1 MPKKRKGGGNKDGL
15 KPLRGGTLVLLT
27 LAIAMATFMEVLDIS
42 IVNVSV
48 QTIAGNLGVTPSEG
62 TWAISAYSMSS
73 AVMQP
78 LSGFLAR
85 RYGEVKVFLISVSLF
100 VVCSILCGL
109 SGSIQMLVVMRLLQG
124 AVSGPMVPLSQSIL
138 LKNYPPEKK
147 GMAMAF
153 WAMTVVVAPIFGP
166 ILGGYL
172 TDNYSWPWIFFINVP
187 IGVFAFI
194 IASAILKGRETKTT
208 KVPVDAIGLFL
219 LVAGVGSLQF
229 VLDNGNDNDWFSSSM
244 ILGMFI
250 VAIIALMFLVPWE
263 IFKKEPI
270 VNLRLFKE
278 RNFTIGTLALAFGMF
293 GFFGSTV
300 VLPRWLQDAMG
311 YNATWAG
318 LAVAPVGI
326 FAFLLSPLVGKFSS
340 KIDLRLLSAAAFAV
354 FAGASFWAATFSDQA
369 SYGAIIAPRLLQG
382 VGVAMFFVPV
392 NQIIL
397 SGLPPADVASASGL
411 ANFFRTIASSISTA
425 ITTTLYDHRTIFH
438 HARLVENIQQGSPSS
453 TEYLSGLQ
461 VLGAQGDA
469 ACAAIDR
476 VITLQA
482 NTIAL
487 NDLLWLFGIVFLGI
501 VFFVWLAKPPFGAA
515 GDAPA

>member
-1 MPKKRKGGGNKDGL
+1 MARRKTKNDNGNI
-15 KPLRGGTLVLLT
+15 KPLHGGTLVLLT

-73 AVMQP
+73 AIMQP

-85 RYGEVKVFLISVSLF
+85 RYGEVRVFLTSVALF
-100 VVCSILCGL
+100 IVFSILCGF
-109 SGSIQMLVVMRLLQG
+109 SVSIQMLVACRLLQG

-138 LKNYPPEKK
+138 LKNYPPDKK

-166 ILGGYL
+166 ILGGWL

-194 IASAILKGRETKTT
+194 ISLSILRNRETKTV
-208 KVPVDAIGLFL
+208 KVPIDAIGLFL
-219 LVAGVGSLQF
+219 LVVGVGSLQF
-229 VLDNGNDNDWFSSSM
+229 VLDNGNDNDWFSSHM
-244 ILGMFI
+244 ILAMFI
-250 VAIIALMFLVPWE
+250 VAIVGLMFLVPWE
-263 IFKKEPI
+263 LMREEPI
-270 VNLRLFKE
+270 VNLRLFRQ
-278 RNFTIGTLALAFGMF
+278 RNFLIGVLALAFGMF
-293 GFFGSTV
+293 AFFGSTV

-340 KIDLRLLSAAAFAV
+340 KIDLRILAALAFAV
-354 FAGASFWAATFSDQA
+354 FAGASFWAADFSDEA

-425 ITTTLYDHRTIFH
+425 VTTMLYDHRTIFH
-438 HARLVENIQQGSPSS
+438 HARLVENVREGSPVTSD
-453 TEYLSGLQ
+453 YLSGLRT
-461 VLGAQGDA
+461 LGTDENAVYA
-469 ACAAIDR
+469 AVDR

-487 NDLLWLFGIVFLGI
+487 NDILWLFGIVFAAI

>member
-1 MPKKRKGGGNKDGL
+1 VPKKKKNGQRDMG

-85 RYGEVKVFLISVSLF
+85 RYGEVRVFLISVSLF
-100 VVCSILCGL
+100 IVCSILCGL
-109 SGSIQMLVVMRLLQG
+109 SGSIQMLVLFRLMQG

-166 ILGGYL
+166 ILGGYI

-194 IASAILKGRETKTT
+194 IAGAILKGRETKIV
-208 KVPVDAIGLFL
+208 KVPIDVIGLAL
-219 LVAGVGSLQF
+219 LVIGVGCLQF
-229 VLDNGNDNDWFSSSM
+229 VLDNGNDNDWFSSHM
-244 ILGMFI
+244 ILWLFI
-250 VAIIALMFLVPWE
+250 VAIVGLMFLIPWE
-263 IFKKEPI
+263 LLHDQPV
-270 VNLRLFKE
+270 VNLRLFKQ
-278 RNFTIGTLALAFGMF
+278 RNFTVGVLALAFGMF
-293 GFFGSTV
+293 AFFGSTV
-300 VLPRWLQDAMG
+300 ALPRWLQDAMG

-326 FAFLLSPLVGKFSS
+326 FAFLLSPLVGRFSS
-340 KIDLRLLSAAAFAV
+340 KIDLRLLTALAFGV
-354 FAGASFWAATFSDQA
+354 FAGASFWASDFSDQA

-397 SGLPPADVASASGL
+397 SGLPPGDVASASGL

-425 ITTTLYDHRTIFH
+425 ITTMLYDHRTIFH
-438 HARLVENIQQGSPSS
+438 HARLVENIKDGSPQTS
-453 TEYLSGLQ
+453 EYLSGLQ
-461 VLGAQGDA
+461 TLGAQGNSAYA
-469 ACAAIDR
+469 AVDR
-476 VITLQA
+476 LITLQA

-487 NDLLWLFGIVFLGI
+487 NDILWMFGVVFAAI

>member
-1 MPKKRKGGGNKDGL
+1 MAKKKKSGDGNL

-62 TWAISAYSMSS
+62 TWTISAYSMSS
-73 AVMQP
+73 AIMQP

-85 RYGEVKVFLISVSLF
+85 RFGEVRVFLISVSLF
-100 VVCSILCGL
+100 IVFSVLCGF
-109 SGSIQMLVVMRLLQG
+109 SVSINMLVVCRLLQG

-166 ILGGYL
+166 ILGGWL

-187 IGVFAFI
+187 VGIAAFFI
-194 IASAILKGRETKTT
+194 SFTILRGRETKIV
-208 KVPVDAIGLFL
+208 KVPIDAVGLFL
-219 LVAGVGSLQF
+219 LVVGVGCLQF
-229 VLDNGNDNDWFSSSM
+229 VLDNGNDNDWFSSTM
-244 ILGMFI
+244 ILSTFI
-250 VAIIALMFLVPWE
+250 VAVIGLMFLIPWE
-263 IFKKEPI
+263 LMRNEPI
-270 VNLRLFKE
+270 VNLKLFKH
-278 RNFTIGTLALAFGMF
+278 RNFTLGVLALAFGMF
-293 GFFGSTV
+293 AFFGSTV

-326 FAFLLSPLVGKFSS
+326 FAFLLSPVVGKFSS
-340 KIDLRLLSAAAFAV
+340 KIDLRLLTALAFAV
-354 FAGASFWAATFSDQA
+354 FSGASFWAADFSDQA
-369 SYGAIIAPRLLQG
+369 SYGAIVAPRLLQG

-397 SGLPPADVASASGL
+397 SGLPPEDVASASGL

-425 ITTTLYDHRTIFH
+425 VTTTLYDHRTIFH
-438 HARLVENIQQGSPSS
+438 HARLVENIHEGSPTTSD
-453 TEYLSGLQ
+453 YLSGLQ
-461 VLGAQGDA
+461 TLGAQGDA
-469 ACAAIDR
+469 AYYAIDR
-476 VITLQA
+476 IITLQA

-487 NDLLWLFGIVFLGI
+487 NDILWMFGIVFAAI

-515 GDAPA
+515 GEAA